1 MHIQVINYQKTFN
14 LGNYSSEKIGVEIAL
29 NKGDDAKLALQEAQ
43 KLVEEYH
50 QENLEKMQ
58 FKIEEGIE
66 WQGFQEPPIKKEKK
80 EVKSLAERTKEFID
94 TCNSVKELKAWELMC
109 KNNVELSE
117 YYNKKLATLK

>member
-58 FKIEEGIE
+58 FQIEERIA
-66 WQGFQEPPIKKEKK
+66 WQEEPTIKKEKK
-80 EVKSLAERTKEFID
+80 EVKSLSERTKEFID
-94 TCNSVKELKAWELMC
+94 TCNTVKELKAWELMC

>member
-50 QENLEKMQ
+50 QENVEKMQ
-58 FKIEEGIE
+58 ITQEADVWEE
-66 WQGFQEPPIKKEKK
+66 PIKKVKK
-80 EVKSLAERTKEFID
+80 EPKSLADRTKEFID
-94 TCNSVKELKAWELMC
+94 TCKTVKELKSWELMC
-109 KNNVELSE
+109 KNNVELSQ
-117 YYNKKLATLK
+117 YYNEKLATLK